1 MHVTF
6 NTNATTENSYFN
18 SFQKITAAIAQFV
31 TIHVFNFVIAGRY
44 ECFNNLLNI
53 NRHE

>member
-6 NTNATTENSYFN
+6 NTNTTTEKNFN

-44 ECFNNLLNI
+44 EFFNNLLNI
-53 NRHE
+53 DRHE